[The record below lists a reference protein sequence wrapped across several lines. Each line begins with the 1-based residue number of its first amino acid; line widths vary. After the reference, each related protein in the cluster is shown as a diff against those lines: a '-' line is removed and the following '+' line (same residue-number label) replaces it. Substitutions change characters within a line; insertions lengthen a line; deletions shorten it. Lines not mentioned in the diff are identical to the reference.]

1 MSESKH
7 TPGPWKYREP
17 IGMGRMYH
25 IFFYDEHNIAL
36 GRIDGYVDGVSCGKS
51 GYPNREETIANARL
65 IAAAPEMKEQRDAL
79 LKVSKEA
86 FGVLTEPGV
95 MDVDKWKGWR
105 KLTVAKLREAIEQAE
120 KGSE

>member
-65 IAAAPEMKEQRDAL
+65 IAAAPEL
-79 LKVSKEA
+79 LKVSKAVMAWWEEHEYDTA
-86 FGVLTEPGV
+86 GSGVEEYNLYDDEPEMV
-95 MDVDKWKGWR
+95 TLAR
-105 KLTVAKLREAIEQAE
+105 KTIEQAE
-120 KGSE
+120 KGTE